1 MMKFDVIIFEG
12 DKLADY
18 AEPDTPAIRFDD
30 VSEEKLGVL
39 MELAARQESMF
50 VCCLPYPDEA

>member
-1 MMKFDVIIFEG
+1 MKFDVIIFEG
-12 DKLADY
+12 DRLADY
-18 AEPDTPAIRFDD
+18 AEPDTPAIRLND

-39 MELAARQESMF
+39 MELAARQKHLF

>member
-1 MMKFDVIIFEG
+1 MKFDVVIFEG
-12 DKLADY
+12 DNLVDF

-39 MELAARQESMF
+39 MELAARQKRLF

>member
-1 MMKFDVIIFEG
+1 MKFDVIIFEG
-12 DKLADY
+12 DRLADY

-39 MELAARQESMF
+39 MELAARQKRMF
-50 VCCLPYPDEA
+50 VCCFPYRDEA

>member
-1 MMKFDVIIFEG
+1 MKFDVIIFEG
-12 DKLADY
+12 DRPADY

-39 MELAARQESMF
+39 MELAARQKRLF